1 MRCNMKN
8 WLNVEEAMTFLE
20 EHYIYVS
27 YKTFTS
33 WLRNGEIP
41 AIASDNRKEGWAIRK
56 EDIFAFADKKRP
68 GLRGILE
75 GYHGLVEDMEKVKQ
89 QVKVLMEN
97 ECDVGWIDKEGILNS
112 SSAEFGVHN
121 DVIEFLYEF
130 IEVLSDELQEVKK
143 QNEWMNQAY
152 EQLVGDYNFLYEE
165 LKMHHENDEELIV
178 AKDEEVIGKEEV
190 AKIDEET
197 FFELVQVQWEKK
209 FPNEI
214 FCLGQ
219 EEIKE
224 LYTIFYKKLYQNG
237 GDEELAIT
245 KQGDVYICPVSQKKY
260 KHINRIYNP
269 VIRRV
274 LDNTQG
280 KILKKQHIISAE
292 NVL

>member
-8 WLNVEEAMTFLE
+8 WLNVEEAMAFLE
-20 EHYIYVS
+20 EHYIHVS

-33 WLRNGEIP
+33 WLRNEEIP

-75 GYHGLVEDMEKVKQ
+75 GYHGLLEDMEKVKQ
-89 QVKVLMEN
+89 QVSVLMEN
-97 ECDVGWIDKEGILNS
+97 ECYVDSMDKEGILNS
-112 SSAEFGVHN
+112 SSAKIGIQNEE
-121 DVIEFLYEF
+121 IEFLYDF
-130 IEVLSDELQEVKK
+130 IQLLSDELQEVKK

-152 EQLVGDYNFLYEE
+152 EQLAGDYNFLYEE
-165 LKMHHENDEELIV
+165 LKMHHENDKELIV
-178 AKDEEVIGKEEV
+178 TKGEEVIGKEEV

-197 FFELVQVQWEKK
+197 FVELVQVQWEKK

-214 FCLGQ
+214 FYLGQ

-224 LYTIFYKKLYQNG
+224 LYTIFYKNLYQNG
-237 GDEELAIT
+237 GEEELAII
-245 KQGDVYICPVSQKKY
+245 KQGDVYICPVSQKEY

-269 VIRRV
+269 VIRRI
-274 LDNTQG
+274 LDHAQG
-280 KILKKQHIISAE
+280 KILNIQHMVSAE

>member
-8 WLNVEEAMTFLE
+8 WLNVEEAMAFLE
-20 EHYIYVS
+20 EHYIHVS

-75 GYHGLVEDMEKVKQ
+75 GYHGLLEDMEKVKQ

-97 ECDVGWIDKEGILNS
+97 ECDIDPIDKEGILNS
-112 SSAEFGVHN
+112 SSVEVEIHN
-121 DVIEFLYEF
+121 DEIAFLYDF
-130 IEVLSDELQEVKK
+130 IQLLSDELQGVKK

-165 LKMHHENDEELIV
+165 LKMHHENDKELVV

-197 FFELVQVQWEKK
+197 FSELVQVQWEKK

-224 LYTIFYKKLYQNG
+224 LYTIFYKNLYQNG
-237 GDEELAIT
+237 GNEELAIT
-245 KQGDVYICPVSQKKY
+245 KQGDVYICPISQKEY

-269 VIRRV
+269 LIRRV
-274 LDNTQG
+274 LDHTQG
-280 KILKKQHIISAE
+280 KSLKKQHMISAE

>member
-1 MRCNMKN
+1 M
-8 WLNVEEAMTFLE
+8 
-20 EHYIYVS
+20 
-27 YKTFTS
+27 
-33 WLRNGEIP
+33 
-41 AIASDNRKEGWAIRK
+41 
-56 EDIFAFADKKRP
+56 
-68 GLRGILE
+68 
-75 GYHGLVEDMEKVKQ
+75 
-89 QVKVLMEN
+89 
-97 ECDVGWIDKEGILNS
+97 
-112 SSAEFGVHN
+112 
-121 DVIEFLYEF
+121 IEFLYEF

-152 EQLVGDYNFLYEE
+152 EQWWGDCNFLYEE

-178 AKDEEVIGKEEV
+178 AKDEEVIGKV

-237 GDEELAIT
+237 GDEELAII
-245 KQGDVYICPVSQKKY
+245 KQGDVYICPVSQKEY

-280 KILKKQHIISAE
+280 KILKSNI
-292 NVL
+292 

>member
-8 WLNVEEAMTFLE
+8 WLNVEEAMAFLAD
-20 EHYIYVS
+20 HYIPVS

-56 EDIFAFADKKRP
+56 EDMFVFADKKRP

-75 GYHGLVEDMEKVKQ
+75 GYHGLLGDMEQVKQ
-89 QVKVLMEN
+89 QVKVLMESK
-97 ECDVGWIDKEGILNS
+97 CDIDPIDKEGILHS
-112 SSAEFGVHN
+112 SSVEVGIHN
-121 DVIEFLYEF
+121 EEIEFLYDF
-130 IEVLSDELQEVKK
+130 IQVLSDELQEVKK

-165 LKMHHENDEELIV
+165 LKTHHENEEELIV
-178 AKDEEVIGKEEV
+178 DKDEGVIEKEEV

-197 FFELVQVQWEKK
+197 FCELVQVQWEKK
-209 FPNEI
+209 FPNET

-224 LYTIFYKKLYQNG
+224 LYIIFHKNLYQNDG
-237 GDEELAIT
+237 GEELAII
-245 KQGDVYICPVSQKKY
+245 KRGDVYVCPVSQKEY

-269 VIRRV
+269 VIRRI
-274 LDNTQG
+274 LDHMQG
-280 KILKKQHIISAE
+280 NILKKQHMVSAE

>member
-1 MRCNMKN
+1 MKN
-8 WLNVEEAMTFLE
+8 WFNVEEAMAFLE
-20 EHYIYVS
+20 EHYIHVS

-56 EDIFAFADKKRP
+56 EDMFVFADKKRP

-75 GYHGLVEDMEKVKQ
+75 GYHGLLEDMEEVKQ
-89 QVKVLMEN
+89 QVKALVEN
-97 ECDVGWIDKEGILNS
+97 ECDIDSMDKEEVLHS
-112 SSAEFGVHN
+112 SSAEVGIHN
-121 DVIEFLYEF
+121 EELEFLYDF
-130 IEVLSDELQEVKK
+130 IQVLSDELQEVKK

-178 AKDEEVIGKEEV
+178 AKDEGVIEKEEI

-197 FFELVQVQWEKK
+197 FSELVQVQWEKK

-224 LYTIFYKKLYQNG
+224 LYTIFHKNLYQNG
-237 GDEELAIT
+237 GDEGLAII
-245 KQGDVYICPVSQKKY
+245 KQGDVYVCPVSQKEY

-269 VIRRV
+269 VIRRI
-274 LDNTQG
+274 LDHTQG
-280 KILKKQHIISAE
+280 KILKKQHMVSAE